1 MHCCVEIHTLYKII
15 HYVILNRGCQIFTQ
29 CQVFTFN
36 LEKITSGRK
45 NLCKLHK
52 CACGACD
59 KYEVWLGPLWMA
71 AYTLTCGRYIV
82 GALGPKCF
90 ALDKSIIMFTKLI
103 HQILRFFN
111 GKGETRRCQ
120 FLIR

>member
-1 MHCCVEIHTLYKII
+1 M
-15 HYVILNRGCQIFTQ
+15 QF
-29 CQVFTFN
+29 FAFN
-36 LEKITSGRK
+36 LENFTPDRIFYTGP
-45 NLCKLHK
+45 
-52 CACGACD
+52 ACGACD

>member
-1 MHCCVEIHTLYKII
+1 
-15 HYVILNRGCQIFTQ
+15 
-29 CQVFTFN
+29 
-36 LEKITSGRK
+36 
-45 NLCKLHK
+45 
-52 CACGACD
+52 
-59 KYEVWLGPLWMA
+59 MA